1 MTLPSSRPIVVDV
14 RSPGEFA
21 AGHVAGSVNLPLN
34 MLPDVACDILPERD
48 APIVLCCVSGARS
61 EMAAQWLRAQ
71 GYTQVT
77 NGGSGGAVP
86 VRLAN
91 AIEKENAGT
100 TNL

>member
-1 MTLPSSRPIVVDV
+1 MPLPSSHPIVVDV

-34 MLPDVACDILPERD
+34 MLPDAACDILPERD

-77 NGGSGGAVP
+77 NGGSVGAVAL
-86 VRLAN
+86 RLAN
-91 AIEKENAGT
+91 EKTLNT
-100 TNL
+100 L

>member
-1 MTLPSSRPIVVDV
+1 MTTPFAHPLVVDV

-21 AGHVAGSVNLPLN
+21 AGHMAGSINLPLN
-34 MLPDVACDILPERD
+34 MLQDAACDILPGRD

-77 NGGSGGAVP
+77 NGGSVGAVAL
-86 VRLAN
+86 RLGN
-91 AIEKENAGT
+91 AMEKENA
-100 TNL
+100 